1 MYFPQIER
9 STSIATGVSENFA
22 GLNRSNMI
30 QDNEFSDMK
39 NCGLEKFPYVS
50 PRAPRRHISHVDDSI
65 ETIFT
70 PIDSD
75 DDEFSFTG
83 IAGDKLYYRGKN
95 IDISTDSNLKL
106 PFPYSDATKYPEL
119 QSTIPHSV
127 TPYIDDIYVF
137 PSSAGFN
144 VLGLEKKKK
153 SISTNAAKAD
163 VTFYTATDDAS
174 ASGNGESEIRWGG
187 SGGSFNKFG
196 IADEIDISVGD
207 FVNIY
212 YVTTDTFNNC
222 TFNSS
227 NPYIAEQLI
236 SDYQNGTPV
245 LDVNGN
251 VQTDESGEIITKP
264 IKRIVTALVTDIFTE
279 KRNSRDII
287 TGFKLMLRDIQGDV
301 ASFYKPDGSLVPESG
316 FKLSGSGLVIS
327 KYIPDIAYSCEFN
340 GRIFALDLYG
350 KSIYASK
357 LSDPTNF
364 SSLDILVTS
373 SWQYDVSSPGE
384 WVGIAVCG
392 NYLYCFKKN
401 IIYVIFGDNPQ
412 NFSLGKNIT
421 PGCIDGR
428 SICTLN
434 NHLYYLAS
442 DGFYVY
448 SSSVPAHFD
457 KKLGTRKYKSA
468 VSCAYGSKVYIS
480 ATDEDGIRELIIYD
494 TEKDVFIIE
503 DDLAIV
509 DFCEYRGKLYAATEH
524 DVYKFADGEE
534 DIEYSITSK
543 LFTDATSYLRSVVS
557 LNFILEFEPGSDA
570 SIYISY
576 DGLPWKMCGY
586 LLNGKLYH
594 TNDDFNPQKIAE
606 IYESEKAHVPD
617 RVYSQRVPVR
627 FRASNT
633 YQYKIVCHG
642 RVVIQS
648 IQRNVIMAGQEVR

>member
-1 MYFPQIER
+1 MYFPHIEK

-22 GLNRSNMI
+22 GLNRSNLI
-30 QDNEFSDMK
+30 QDNEFADMK
-39 NCGLEKFPYVS
+39 NCGLEKFPFVA
-50 PRAPRRHISHVDDSI
+50 PRASRKHIAHVDDEI
-65 ETIFT
+65 ECIFT

-83 IAGDKLYYRGKN
+83 IAGNKLFYRGKK
-95 IDISTDSNLKL
+95 IDVPTDSNLKL
-106 PFPYSDATKYPEL
+106 PYPYNDAKKYPKL
-119 QSTIPHSV
+119 QSSIPRSV
-127 TPYIDDIYVF
+127 SPYIDDIYVF
-137 PSSAGFN
+137 PACSGFN
-144 VLGLEKKKK
+144 VLGLEKKNK
-153 SISTNAAKAD
+153 SIYAN
-163 VTFYTATDDAS
+163 TATEDVILKTSADDS
-174 ASGNGESEIRWGG
+174 SPSGHGVSSIEWSNTGTGHKYE
-187 SGGSFNKFG
+187 FG
-196 IADEIDISVGD
+196 LADEIDIKVGD

-212 YVTTDTFNNC
+212 YETKNTYNNC
-222 TFNSS
+222 TFNAS
-227 NPYIAEQLI
+227 NPFVAEQLI
-236 SDYQNGTPV
+236 EDYQTGSPYK
-245 LDVNGN
+245 DYHGN
-251 VQTDESGEIITKP
+251 DATKP
-264 IKRIVTALVTDIFTE
+264 FKRIVSALVTNILTDKTNDRTYI
-279 KRNSRDII
+279 S
-287 TGFKLMLRDIQGDV
+287 GFELILRDIHGDV
-301 ASFYKPDGSLVPESG
+301 ASFFNEDGTIVSESG
-316 FKLSGSGLVIS
+316 LTLSNSNLRIS

-340 GRIFALDLYG
+340 GRIFALDPYG

-357 LSDPTNF
+357 LSDPTDF

-384 WVGIAVCG
+384 WVGIASCG

-412 NFSLGKNIT
+412 NFSLGKKIT

-434 NHLYYLAS
+434 NHLFYLGS
-442 DGFYVY
+442 DGFYIY

-457 KKLGTRKYKSA
+457 NKLGEKKYKSA
-468 VSCAYGSKVYIS
+468 VSAAYGSKIYIS
-480 ATDEDGIRELIIYD
+480 AVDEDNVCELLVYD
-494 TEKDVFIIE
+494 TEKEVFVIE
-503 DDLAIV
+503 DDLPVV
-509 DFCEYRGKLYAATEH
+509 DFCEYRGKLYAATKH
-524 DVYKFADGEE
+524 DLYKFDDGDEE
-534 DIEYSITSK
+534 IEYSITSK

-617 RVYSQRVPVR
+617 RIYSQRVPVR

-642 RVVIQS
+642 KVVIQS
-648 IQRNVIMAGQEVR
+648 IERNVIMAGQEVR

>member
-1 MYFPQIER
+1 M
-9 STSIATGVSENFA
+9 
-22 GLNRSNMI
+22 
-30 QDNEFSDMK
+30 
-39 NCGLEKFPYVS
+39 
-50 PRAPRRHISHVDDSI
+50 
-65 ETIFT
+65 
-70 PIDSD
+70 
-75 DDEFSFTG
+75 
-83 IAGDKLYYRGKN
+83 YYRGKD

-106 PFPYSDATKYPEL
+106 PFPYSNATMYPEL
-119 QSTIPHSV
+119 QSSIPHSV

-137 PSSAGFN
+137 PACSGFN
-144 VLGLEKKKK
+144 VLGLEKKNK
-153 SISTNAAKAD
+153 SIKTRAAHQD
-163 VTFYTATDDAS
+163 VIFYTSSDDTTS
-174 ASGNGESEIRWGG
+174 SGNGESEIKWSVPSNQYGG
-187 SGGSFNKFG
+187 NQFG
-196 IADEIDISVGD
+196 LADEIDINIGD

-212 YVTTDTFNNC
+212 YDTDVTFNNC
-222 TFNSS
+222 TFDSS
-227 NPYIAEQLI
+227 NPYVAEQLI
-236 SDYQNGTPV
+236 SDYQKGTPV
-245 LDVNGN
+245 LGEDGEPVR
-251 VQTDESGEIITKP
+251 DESGEVITKP
-264 IKRIVTALVTDIFTE
+264 IKRIVTALVTDINTT
-279 KRNSRDII
+279 KRNDRDII

-301 ASFYKPDGSLVPESG
+301 ASFYTSDGSLVPDNG
-316 FKLSGSGLVIS
+316 FRLSESGLVIS

-340 GRIFALDLYG
+340 GRIFALDPYG
-350 KSIYASK
+350 KAIYASK

-373 SWQYDVSSPGE
+373 SWKYDVSSPGE

-412 NFSLGKNIT
+412 NFSLGKKIT

-480 ATDEDGIRELIIYD
+480 ATDEDDVRELIIYD